1 MCTNIPS
8 YITEGDELIFTQ
20 TKLVNIKV
28 QIPCVEE
35 MLPKLPSSEALRPTS
50 TGLVLTI
57 AIDDESISSLR
68 EAARWRALSGI
79 VVESIEVIVLRRW
92 CWLPRRV
99 FADSKLLCKV
109 LWSCSFS
116 PPFSEFFRRWNES
129 LSKLED
135 SISLVLFFDESMRLF
150 FNLIKQPWI
159 ILTAKISI
167 PHT

>member
-68 EAARWRALSGI
+68 EAAR
-79 VVESIEVIVLRRW
+79 
-92 CWLPRRV
+92 
-99 FADSKLLCKV
+99 
-109 LWSCSFS
+109 
-116 PPFSEFFRRWNES
+116 
-129 LSKLED
+129 
-135 SISLVLFFDESMRLF
+135 
-150 FNLIKQPWI
+150 
-159 ILTAKISI
+159 
-167 PHT
+167 